1 MTHFTLG
8 GIAIGLDQPPFI
20 IAEMSGNHNGQLERA
35 LALVDA
41 AADAGA
47 HALKLQTYTADM
59 MTLDIR
65 EREFVIQNQSSPWF
79 GRSLYDLYQ
88 EGATPLEWHAAIFQR
103 AKERGILCF
112 SSPFHA
118 EAVALLEKLG
128 APAYKVASFECV
140 DIPLIEACA
149 RTGKPL
155 IISTGMADVG
165 EIDDAVQAARK
176 AGCTQLALLK
186 GTSAYPAAPEVAHL
200 RSIPAMRDLWQCEVG
215 LSDHTM
221 GIATAIAAVAL
232 GASIVEKH
240 FTLARADGG
249 VDSEFSLEPHELA
262 ELVSTT
268 RQAHAS
274 LGRVYF
280 GPSTDS
286 EKHSRTRRRS
296 LYVATDVKAG
306 DVVSLENVRAIRPGL
321 GLAPKQLERVL
332 GKRFRT
338 GLPKGTPLS
347 WSVLDENHGD

>member
-1 MTHFTLG
+1 MEQFAIG
-8 GIAIGLDQPPFI
+8 GIAIGQEQPPFI
-20 IAEMSGNHNGQLERA
+20 IAEMSGNHNGQLARA

-65 EREFVIQNQSSPWF
+65 EREFLIQNKSSPWY

-88 EGATPLEWHAAIFQR
+88 EGATPLEWHEAIFQR

-118 EAVALLEKLG
+118 DAVALLEKLG
-128 APAYKVASFECV
+128 APAYKIASFECV

-149 RTGKPL
+149 KTGKPL

-186 GTSAYPAAPEVAHL
+186 CTSAYPAAPEVAHL
-200 RSIPAMRDLWQCEVG
+200 RSIPAMRELWQCEIG

-232 GASIVEKH
+232 GATIVEKH

-262 ELVSTT
+262 ELVTTT
-268 RQAHAS
+268 RQAQAS
-274 LGRVYF
+274 LGQVYF

-296 LYVATDVKAG
+296 LYVSADVKAG
-306 DVVSLENVRAIRPGL
+306 DVVSLENIKSIRPGL
-321 GLAPKQLERVL
+321 GLATKHLGEVL
-332 GKRFRT
+332 GRRFR
-338 GLPKGTPLS
+338 GAQAKGEPLS
-347 WSVLDENHGD
+347 WGMLENAER